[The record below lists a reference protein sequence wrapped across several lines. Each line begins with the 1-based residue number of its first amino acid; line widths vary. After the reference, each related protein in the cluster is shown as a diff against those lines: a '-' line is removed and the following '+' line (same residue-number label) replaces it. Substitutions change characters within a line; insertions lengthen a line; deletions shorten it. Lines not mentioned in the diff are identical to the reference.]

1 METEKMNTKLVQE
14 LNGVKDWMKFLDK
27 KSNYNKSF
35 HKSTTTG
42 NPKLMKETIGDQD
55 SSPDVPSDDLILGSN
70 DENQDT
76 VSDGSFL
83 VISVDINGGIH
94 VDMVAAEDENE
105 ALDQAQNEML
115 TQTMVIAEDS
125 LMELISKL
133 SQYVPEEINAEN
145 EPTKPPFIDQPD
157 QTPIDEDE
165 IEN

>member
-1 METEKMNTKLVQE
+1 MNTKLVQE
-14 LNGVKDWMKFLDK
+14 LKGVKDWMKFLDN

-42 NPKLMKETIGDQD
+42 NPKLIKEISGDNPDDQYG
-55 SSPDVPSDDLILGSN
+55 SPDTTSDDLILGN
-70 DENQDT
+70 DEQAQDT
-76 VSDGSFL
+76 VSDGAFL

-94 VDMVAAEDENE
+94 VNMVEAEDENE
-105 ALDQAQNEML
+105 ALEGAQNEML

-125 LMELISKL
+125 LMELIAKL

-157 QTPIDEDE
+157 ETPIDEDQ
-165 IEN
+165 I